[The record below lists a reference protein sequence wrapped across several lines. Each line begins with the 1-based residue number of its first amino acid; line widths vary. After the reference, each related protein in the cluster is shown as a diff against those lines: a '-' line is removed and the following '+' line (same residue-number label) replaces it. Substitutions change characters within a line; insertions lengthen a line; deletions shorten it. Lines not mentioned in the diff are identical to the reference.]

1 MDVGKRAWRVANTA
15 KPAYLRLAAISAGTV
30 ASDMSDEH
38 TIWHTFSKTWHT
50 ATFLAHKTLQTTRI

>member
-38 TIWHTFSKTWHT
+38 TLS
-50 ATFLAHKTLQTTRI
+50 ASEGGEV